1 MNNFQIVKEY
11 LEEIDYDYLSEIGM
25 DLPFMIELSRKLE
38 YLKLID
44 KVYFNIEELVGEL
57 WK

>member
-1 MNNFQIVKEY
+1 
-11 LEEIDYDYLSEIGM
+11 
-25 DLPFMIELSRKLE
+25 MIELSRKLE

-44 KVYFNIEELVGEL
+44 KVYFNVEELVGEL